1 MKGNRGNTRIG
12 ATRARGQGRPTKTP
26 WRKDILIRERMQVVA
41 RCWYGGMTI
50 AETLDS
56 VNAWAVSAIPS
67 HPRFTLSTIKVDRQ
81 NISILAYEHKPDRW
95 WEG

>member
-1 MKGNRGNTRIG
+1 MKGNRGNTRAG
-12 ATRARGQGRPTKTP
+12 VTRSRGHGRPTKTL
-26 WRKDILIRERMQVVA
+26 WRNDIIIRERMMIVQ
-41 RCWYGGMTI
+41 RCWISQMTI
-50 AETLDS
+50 AETLAN
-56 VNAWAVSAIPS
+56 VNEWGRVNVPS